1 VWKTILAAAVAWQIA
16 ALLLTRSKRLSV
28 LALLAMVERDLL
40 RTLKEEAQKR
50 EIRDK

>member
-16 ALLLTRSKRLSV
+16 AFLLTRPRRLSA

-40 RTLKEEAQKR
+40 RALGEEAQKR